1 MKRINFFVGN
11 YGSGKTE
18 IAINT
23 ALMLKREL
31 KNVILADIDIVNPF
45 FRSSEHKAFLE
56 ERGIKVL
63 MPQFANTG
71 VDLPTLPP
79 DIYSVFTGNAHAI
92 LDCGGDPAGA
102 TALGALKEHINKVAG
117 EIEVYFV
124 LNACR
129 PRQATLKQTIE
140 MIKVIEHVSR
150 IKVTGIINNTN
161 IANET
166 TASELA
172 MGQKIALQASE
183 TLHIPVSYIS
193 GKKEILRDY
202 EKMNPSDKEKFLAI
216 NIFMRPY
223 WLDT

>member
-18 IAINT
+18 IAINA
-23 ALMLKREL
+23 ALMLKRTI
-31 KNVILADIDIVNPF
+31 NDVALADIDIINPY

-63 MPQFANTG
+63 MPQFATTG
-71 VDLPTLPP
+71 ADLPTLPP
-79 DIYSVFTGNAHAI
+79 DIYSVFVGHAHAI

-102 TALGALKEHINKVAG
+102 TALGALKEHIDKVKG
-117 EIEVYFV
+117 EMEVYFV

-129 PRQATLKQTIE
+129 PRQSTLKQTIE

-166 TASELA
+166 TANELA
-172 MGQKIALQASE
+172 MGQEIALQASQA
-183 TLHIPVSYIS
+183 LDIPVSYIS
-193 GKKEILRDY
+193 GKRDVLDAY
-202 EKMNPSDKEKFLAI
+202 VKMYPSDTDKFFAI
-216 NIFMRPY
+216 DIFMRPY